1 MPYEPLN
8 DSLNGTVIVRPAI
21 CNIDDADLI
30 SAFCIDATCEPWFR
44 THQNEELL
52 FGLAAV
58 AVADD
63 VGLLEPAQNLDFFQS
78 GLHSSRGEAQT
89 CLSKVGQTLLTHGSL
104 T

>member
-1 MPYEPLN
+1 MPNIYLDEKVKDGVLWHGPV
-8 DSLNGTVIVRPAI
+8 SLLTDVFREVPTVGVI
-21 CNIDDADLI
+21 
-30 SAFCIDATCEPWFR
+30 
-44 THQNEELL
+44 HQNEELL